1 MPEGPEVLTIVT
13 QLKPQ
18 LINKVIV
25 DGQIV
30 SGRYIRHGEPDGWS
44 ILKDRPRIVDL
55 NCKGKFIWFTFEN
68 DWYLFNTL
76 GMTGSWGVFDGP
88 ETRDHERIR
97 FRLAD
102 SELSFMDVRNFGTLK
117 FVRGKE
123 ALNRKLS
130 ELGWDPLATACP
142 LQISQKVM
150 GSDRTLA
157 EILMDQKL
165 FAGVGNYVKAESL
178 YRAKLSPWRQ
188 GNSLSSDE
196 IHNLCD
202 QICDVMRESFV
213 ARGTTIRDY
222 RDAMGE
228 GGSFQNQLRVY
239 GKSVDPEGNTVKRET
254 TPDGR
259 TTFWVPAH
267 QK

>member
-18 LINKVIV
+18 LLDKVIV
-25 DGQIV
+25 DAQIV
-30 SGRYIRHGEPDGWS
+30 SGRYVRHGEPEGWTV
-44 ILKDRPRIVDL
+44 LKAQPKIVDL
-55 NCKGKFIWFTFEN
+55 NCKGKFIWFTLEN

-76 GMTGSWGVFDGP
+76 GMTGSWGVFEGD
-88 ETRDHERIR
+88 EQRAHERVR
-97 FRLAD
+97 FQLTD
-102 SELSFMDVRNFGTLK
+102 GELSFMDVRNFGTLK
-117 FVRGKE
+117 FVRGKSS
-123 ALNRKLS
+123 LDKKLT
-130 ELGWDPLATACP
+130 ELGWDPLGTSCP
-142 LQISQKVM
+142 PQTRQNVM
-150 GSDRTLA
+150 ESDRTLA
-157 EILMDQKL
+157 EILMDQKV

-178 YRAKLSPWRQ
+178 YRAKLSPWRK
-188 GNSLSSDE
+188 GVSISSEEFTD
-196 IHNLCD
+196 LCD

-239 GKSVDPEGNTVKRET
+239 GKTVDPAGNVIKRET

-259 TTFWVPAH
+259 TTFWVPTY